1 MKRMGKAWLAGIM
14 LCSAMVATACSQDEE
29 TANGKKE
36 DAVTLTIGSWRTE
49 DTEGYKKVIEA
60 FEKKNPEIAEILT
73 KFDNILGIKIN
84 EENSGKQDIPKEILD
99 LIDKRRIEDLFL
111 EYDVIVVR
119 ENKEWNKSDELR
131 DLINQK
137 GYDIKDTKQGTE
149 IKKR

>member
-1 MKRMGKAWLAGIM
+1 MKRKI
-14 LCSAMVATACSQDEE
+14 Q
-29 TANGKKE
+29 K
-36 DAVTLTIGSWRTE
+36 
-49 DTEGYKKVIEA
+49 
-60 FEKKNPEIAEILT
+60 IAEILT

-99 LIDKRRIEDLFL
+99 LVDKRRIA
-111 EYDVIVVR
+111 R

>member
-1 MKRMGKAWLAGIM
+1 MGAAK
-14 LCSAMVATACSQDEE
+14 
-29 TANGKKE
+29 
-36 DAVTLTIGSWRTE
+36 
-49 DTEGYKKVIEA
+49 

-84 EENSGKQDIPKEILD
+84 EENSGKHDIPKEILD
-99 LIDKRRIEDLFL
+99 LVDKRRIA
-111 EYDVIVVR
+111 R

>member
-1 MKRMGKAWLAGIM
+1 MKR
-14 LCSAMVATACSQDEE
+14 
-29 TANGKKE
+29 
-36 DAVTLTIGSWRTE
+36 
-49 DTEGYKKVIEA
+49 
-60 FEKKNPEIAEILT
+60 KNPEIAEILT

-99 LIDKRRIEDLFL
+99 LVDKRRIA
-111 EYDVIVVR
+111 R

>member
-1 MKRMGKAWLAGIM
+1 
-14 LCSAMVATACSQDEE
+14 
-29 TANGKKE
+29 
-36 DAVTLTIGSWRTE
+36 
-49 DTEGYKKVIEA
+49 
-60 FEKKNPEIAEILT
+60 
-73 KFDNILGIKIN
+73 IN

-99 LIDKRRIEDLFL
+99 LVDKRRIA
-111 EYDVIVVR
+111 R